1 MFIATIA
8 LSVLLAAAVLGSGAA
23 KLAAAKQSIEIRD
36 RLGVAAGLWRG
47 IGVLEVAA
55 AVGLAAGLA
64 VPALGIAAAVGL
76 ALLLIGAIGA
86 HARSHNHNGEE
97 RSAAADVGHIGGGRY
112 ARVPSTR
119 VRPPQT
125 ASYTGLSQNTHRW
138 VADSRISLS
147 TTRVLAR
154 SM

>member
-1 MFIATIA
+1 MFIATIV

-23 KLAAAKQSIEIRD
+23 KLAGARQSIAIRD

-64 VPALGIAAAVGL
+64 VPVLGIAAAVGL

-86 HARSHNHNGEE
+86 HVRSHDLSNAIPAVGLVLLTI
-97 RSAAADVGHIGGGRY
+97 AAAL
-112 ARVPSTR
+112 TR
-119 VRPPQT
+119 L
-125 ASYTGLSQNTHRW
+125 ASS
-138 VADSRISLS
+138 
-147 TTRVLAR
+147 
-154 SM
+154 